1 MSQPVKIQ
9 GYISFPRQKLSDS
22 EKTDHWYKKNI
33 DFAEHLLTSDVNLRS
48 NFKNKKVNYNLR
60 ANVISSKDFA
70 EYRHVCGVIRGL
82 THAEQLVKDLVQKM
96 EYSDE

>member
-1 MSQPVKIQ
+1 MSVQAFQYLAKEID
-9 GYISFPRQKLSDS
+9 KLRGDQA
-22 EKTDHWYKKNI
+22 T
-33 DFAEHLLTSDVNLRS
+33 FLMGGGA
-48 NFKNKKVNYNLR
+48 
-60 ANVISSKDFA
+60 KDFA

>member
-1 MSQPVKIQ
+1 MSTQAFQYLATEID
-9 GYISFPRQKLSDS
+9 KLR
-22 EKTDHWYKKNI
+22 NNQVV
-33 DFAEHLLTSDVNLRS
+33 FLAGGG
-48 NFKNKKVNYNLR
+48 
-60 ANVISSKDFA
+60 AKDFA

>member
-1 MSQPVKIQ
+1 VTTQALQYLAKEVD
-9 GYISFPRQKLSDS
+9 KLRGDQ
-22 EKTDHWYKKNI
+22 I
-33 DFAEHLLTSDVNLRS
+33 AFLAGGG
-48 NFKNKKVNYNLR
+48 
-60 ANVISSKDFA
+60 AKDFA